1 MAIKNWTV
9 TVESVKSTAARELY
23 LNNTNHPNHS
33 DTERIVSI
41 WGNPQT
47 TLNIQHQC
55 EKRRL
60 EQAMR
65 RKGGRPPT
73 PAMEYVFTLP
83 KGIRPSEQQWQSM
96 LKRIIKNIARSI
108 GVKPSDFN
116 GIVRA
121 VLHQQNQIVTQRQ
134 GSGDHLHVVIGKF
147 TNTGHHLKELQKIG
161 AIHTAKLSFNDAVRA
176 ELGICHHN
184 YITQKNY
191 PKSAKKRAPRW
202 KVQAVREK
210 EAQEELIASVQH
222 NLSKVLKQC
231 EKWLKAFDSGDLRQ
245 MERQYNRIT
254 KSLEQLDTSNVKSEK
269 FFRLIDSITTS
280 IDVKSKKANLPK
292 LMRNV

>member
-33 DTERIVSI
+33 DTERIVNI

-47 TLNIQHQC
+47 TLNIQYQC

-96 LKRIIKNIARSI
+96 LKRIIKNLSRSI
-108 GVKPSDFN
+108 GVKPSEFN

-121 VLHQQNQIVTQRQ
+121 VLHQQNQNVTRRQ

-147 TNTGHHLKELQKIG
+147 TNTGHHLKELQRIG

-176 ELGICHHN
+176 ELGISHHS

-191 PKSAKKRAPRW
+191 LKLAKKRVPRW
-202 KVQAVREK
+202 KVQAAREK
-210 EAQEELIASVQH
+210 ETQEELITSVQH
-222 NLSKVLKQC
+222 NLNKVLKQC
-231 EKWLKAFDSGDLRQ
+231 EKWFKAFEVGDKKQMSRQ
-245 MERQYNRIT
+245 HNRIA
-254 KSLEQLDTSNVKSEK
+254 KSLSQLAQADVKNEK
-269 FFRLIDSITTS
+269 VFRLVDSMTSS
-280 IDVKSKKANLPK
+280 IDEKSMLTKLPK
-292 LMRNV
+292 FMRKV

>member
-23 LNNTNHPNHS
+23 LNNPNHPNHS
-33 DTERIVSI
+33 DTERIINI

-47 TLNIQHQC
+47 TLNIQYQC
-55 EKRRL
+55 ERRRL

-83 KGIRPSEQQWQSM
+83 RGIRPTEQQWQSM
-96 LKRIIKNIARSI
+96 LKRIVTNLSCSL

-121 VLHQQNQIVTQRQ
+121 VLHQQNQNDILRK
-134 GSGDHLHVVIGKF
+134 GSGDHLHVIIGKF
-147 TNTGHHLKELQKIG
+147 TNNGQHLKNLQKIG

-176 ELGICHHN
+176 ELGISHHD

-191 PKSAKKRAPRW
+191 LKSAKKRVPSW
-202 KVQAVREK
+202 KVKAARER
-210 EAQEELIASVQH
+210 ESQDELIALVQH
-222 NLSKVLKQC
+222 NLNKVLRQC
-231 EKWLKAFDSGDLRQ
+231 DKWLNAFESGDKKQMSRQ
-245 MERQYNRIT
+245 HNRIT
-254 KSLEQLDTSNVKSEK
+254 RSLSQLAQVDVKNEK
-269 FFRLIDSITTS
+269 LFQLVDSMTTS
-280 IDVKSKKANLPK
+280 IDAKSKLTQLPK
-292 LMRNV
+292 FMRKV